1 MPSFG
6 PISDE
11 DEGFYIIIP
20 DLDHDLAD
28 TEQFINF
35 STWQSYT

>member
-35 STWQSYT
+35 ST